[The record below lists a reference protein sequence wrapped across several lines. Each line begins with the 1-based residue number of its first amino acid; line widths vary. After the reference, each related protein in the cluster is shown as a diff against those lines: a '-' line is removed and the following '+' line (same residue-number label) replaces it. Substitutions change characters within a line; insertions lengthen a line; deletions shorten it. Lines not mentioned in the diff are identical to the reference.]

1 MRADRQRAC
10 APGAIELSP
19 VTAHSLVV
27 ELGTLNVRRATED
40 DRETLYALWDE
51 WVERESPVPSWVEGA
66 GEGTRAG
73 IDTAVSSG
81 SAVIAEE
88 HGEVL
93 GFACGVMRGLRIG
106 DLTEL
111 YVRPKARRR
120 GIARELVRAMVAALS
135 ARGAAF
141 VTGGVAPDNAAA
153 RSFYENAGFRS
164 VELRLVADVETLER
178 RLAGPRRSSQRS
190 AP

>member
-1 MRADRQRAC
+1 
-10 APGAIELSP
+10 
-19 VTAHSLVV
+19 V
-27 ELGTLNVRRATED
+27 NVRRATEA
-40 DRETLYALWDE
+40 DRKTLYALWEE

-66 GEGTRAG
+66 REATRAG

-88 HGEVL
+88 RGEVL
-93 GFACGVMRGLRIG
+93 GFACGVMQGLRLG

-120 GIARELVRAMVAALS
+120 AIARELVRAIVTELGE
-135 ARGAAF
+135 RGAAF

-153 RSFYENAGFRS
+153 RSFYENAGFRP
-164 VELRLVADVETLER
+164 VEIRLIADVETLER
-178 RLAGPRRSSQRS
+178 RLAEPRGSSRSSM
-190 AP
+190 P

>member
-1 MRADRQRAC
+1 
-10 APGAIELSP
+10 
-19 VTAHSLVV
+19 V
-27 ELGTLNVRRATED
+27 NVRRATED

-66 GEGTRAG
+66 REGTRAG
-73 IDTAVSSG
+73 INTALSSG

-88 HGEVL
+88 RGEVL
-93 GFACGVMRGLRIG
+93 GFACGVMQGLHIG

-120 GIARELVRAMVAALS
+120 AIARELVREVVAELRE
-135 ARGAAF
+135 RGAAF
-141 VTGGVAPDNAAA
+141 VTGGVALDNAAA
-153 RSFYENAGFRS
+153 RSFYENAGFRP

-178 RLAGPRRSSQRS
+178 RLAGPHGSSRRSV
-190 AP
+190 P

>member
-1 MRADRQRAC
+1 
-10 APGAIELSP
+10 
-19 VTAHSLVV
+19 
-27 ELGTLNVRRATED
+27 
-40 DRETLYALWDE
+40 
-51 WVERESPVPSWVEGA
+51 
-66 GEGTRAG
+66 
-73 IDTAVSSG
+73 
-81 SAVIAEE
+81 VIVEE

-93 GFACGVMRGLRIG
+93 GFACGVMLGLRIG

-111 YVRPKARRR
+111 YVRPKARRA
-120 GIARELVRAMVAALS
+120 GIARELVRSVVAALS

-153 RSFYENAGFRS
+153 RSFYEHAGFRP

-178 RLAGPRRSSQRS
+178 RLAGPRGSSKRS